1 MQRWI
6 KRIGWMSLC
15 AAVGAMAA
23 SWWAV
28 DQTQHVPAFY
38 ARATERLPQPQTA
51 EASRRLMADVE
62 RLQDDAAR
70 PGSWHAEFTDDR
82 LNAWLIEELPKK
94 FPRLLAR
101 GASEPR
107 VVIEDGRMLA
117 AARYKSSHIDT
128 VISCELEVVL
138 TEQPN
143 MLALRVS
150 DLRAGALRL
159 PLNRFLKGISKE
171 AAKGQ
176 VDVRWDLTEEGPVA
190 LLNIPGKHPDYVH
203 EPVVV
208 ESVQLAEGRL
218 LLAGHTGTLARE
230 EFEPRGPVHR
240 FVSYPY
246 GSKRSRQGNLAS
258 ESVESSEQLR

>member
-1 MQRWI
+1 MRRWI
-6 KRIGWMSLC
+6 KRLGLALLC
-15 AAVGAMAA
+15 AASAGGCA

-28 DQTQHVPAFY
+28 GQTQHVPAFY
-38 ARATERLPQPQTA
+38 AQATERLPQPETA
-51 EASRRLMADVE
+51 EASRRLMIDVE

-70 PGSWHAEFTDDR
+70 LGSWRAEFSDDR

-101 GASEPR
+101 GASDPR
-107 VVIEDGRMLA
+107 IVIEDGRMLA
-117 AARYKSSHIDT
+117 AARFKGHSIDT
-128 VISCELEVVL
+128 VISCELEVEM

-150 DLRAGALRL
+150 NLRAGALPL
-159 PLNRFLKGISKE
+159 PLSRFLKGISNE
-171 AAKGQ
+171 AARGQ
-176 VDVRWDLTEEGPVA
+176 VDLRWDLTEDGPIA
-190 LLNIPGKHPDYVH
+190 LLNVPSKHPGYVH

-218 LLAGHTGTLARE
+218 ILTGHTGQLARE
-230 EFEPRGPVHR
+230 EFQPRGPIHR

-246 GSKRSRQGNLAS
+246 GTNRNRQGGS
-258 ESVESSEQLR
+258 GSSAEDSSQLR